1 MNSTTKNTS
10 PLTKLILAIL
20 AFLGIGAGAFTLGS
34 SQSGFSTTIAT
45 SSTVAIGQNSVVVL
59 FATTTTVTASTS
71 GGSCTSRTV
80 SAKADP
86 VLIMFSPGMNEGLHG
101 STSLQ
106 LGFYDFIV
114 PASTT
119 QSFDSGL
126 FGCGA
131 WIAKGAGVA
140 SASTTIGVTESR

>member
-1 MNSTTKNTS
+1 MKLTLKILGGLGVVGLIVLLIMALNRPK
-10 PLTKLILAIL
+10 PLGQAIP
-20 AFLGIGAGAFTLGS
+20 GS
-34 SQSGFSTTIAT
+34 STNVAT

-71 GGSCTSRTV
+71 GGSCSSRTV

-86 VLIMFSPGMNEGLHG
+86 VLIMFSPGMNKGLYG

-106 LGFYDFIV
+106 LGFYDYIV

-119 QSFDSGL
+119 ATFDSGL

-131 WIAKGAGVA
+131 WVAKGAGVS